1 MRRFTILVP
10 ARLLALVA
18 ALFALTPIA
27 AALAASVPE
36 PEDDPFY
43 AVPADVASY
52 APGDVIDARR
62 ITALVYV
69 LPVPADTWQM
79 LYRTNDAHGVPT
91 ATVATL
97 IVPKTAWNGS
107 GPRPMVSYQTAEDGV
122 AGRCA
127 PSYGLRAGLLGS
139 GLSTASAE
147 TGLMFAAL
155 TNNWAVTVPDYEG
168 PDSQFLAGLM
178 EGQAILDG
186 IRASLR
192 LREAGL
198 PANTPVG
205 IWGYSGG
212 AFATSIAGQ
221 LEAGYAPEINMQAIA
236 LGGVVGEIRKT
247 IDAFSGSPFGG
258 AIAMGINGPI
268 KAFPEYDLAQYL
280 SEIGRAKV
288 AAASRDCI
296 SDAVARYP
304 FLRISDLE
312 AFPGVLDVPAVASL
326 LHTNSPL
333 GIEGTPTAPVYDY
346 HATFDELAPI
356 GPDRALMRRYCAAGA
371 VVQHVEHLL
380 ADHISETVSGAPG
393 VLAFFSQRFA
403 GKPAKNTCASIPAS

>member
-1 MRRFTILVP
+1 MRRFTLLP
-10 ARLLALVA
+10 AVLLAWIPVA
-18 ALFALTPIA
+18 H
-27 AALAASVPE
+27 AASVPE

-43 AVPADVASY
+43 DVPANVASY
-52 APGDVIDARR
+52 APGDVIDARS
-62 ITALVYV
+62 ITALVYA
-69 LPVPADTWQM
+69 LPVPADTWQI
-79 LYRTNDAHGVPT
+79 LYRTSDAHGVPT
-91 ATVATL
+91 ATVTTL
-97 IVPKTAWNGS
+97 MIPKTAWTGS
-107 GPRPMVSYQTAEDGV
+107 GPRPLVSYQTAEDGV

-139 GLSTASAE
+139 GLSNASTE
-147 TGLMFAAL
+147 TGLMFSAL
-155 TNNWAVTVPDYEG
+155 ANNWAVTVPDYEG

-198 PANTPVG
+198 AAHTPVG

-212 AFATSIAGQ
+212 AFATSIAGH
-221 LEAGYAPEINMQAIA
+221 LEAAYAPEINLQGIA
-236 LGGVVGEIRKT
+236 LGGVVAEIRTT
-247 IDAFSGSPFGG
+247 IDAFSGSPVGG

-280 SEIGRAKV
+280 SASGKAKV
-288 AAASRDCI
+288 AAAARDCI
-296 SDAVARYP
+296 TDAVARYP
-304 FLRISDLE
+304 FLRTSDLE

-346 HATFDELAPI
+346 HAAFDELAPV
-356 GPDRALMRRYCAAGA
+356 GPDRVLMRRYCAAGA

-380 ADHISETVSGAPG
+380 ADHISETISGAPG
-393 VLAFFSQRFA
+393 VLLFFSQRFA
-403 GKPAKNTCASIPAS
+403 GKAPKNTCAAIPAS

>member
-1 MRRFTILVP
+1 MRRFTLLP
-10 ARLLALVA
+10 AVLLAWIPVA
-18 ALFALTPIA
+18 H
-27 AALAASVPE
+27 AASVPE

-43 AVPADVASY
+43 DVPANVASY
-52 APGDVIDARR
+52 APGDVIDARP
-62 ITALVYV
+62 ITALVYA
-69 LPVPADTWQM
+69 LPVPADTWQI
-79 LYRTNDAHGVPT
+79 LYRTSDAHGVPT
-91 ATVATL
+91 ATVTTL
-97 IVPKTAWNGS
+97 MIPKTAWTGS
-107 GPRPMVSYQTAEDGV
+107 GPRPLVSYQTAEDGV

-139 GLSTASAE
+139 GFSNASTE
-147 TGLMFAAL
+147 TGLMFSAL
-155 TNNWAVTVPDYEG
+155 ANNWAVTVPDYEG

-192 LREAGL
+192 LRKAGL
-198 PANTPVG
+198 AAHTPVG

-221 LEAGYAPEINMQAIA
+221 LEAAYAPEINLQGIA
-236 LGGVVGEIRKT
+236 LGGVVAEIRTT
-247 IDAFSGSPFGG
+247 IDAFSGSPVGG

-280 SEIGRAKV
+280 SASGKAKV
-288 AAASRDCI
+288 AAAARDCI
-296 SDAVARYP
+296 TDAVARYP
-304 FLRISDLE
+304 FLRTSDLE

-346 HATFDELAPI
+346 HATFDELAPV
-356 GPDRALMRRYCAAGA
+356 GPDRVLMRRYCAAGA

-380 ADHISETVSGAPG
+380 ADHISETISGAPG
-393 VLAFFSQRFA
+393 VLLFFSQRFA
-403 GKPAKNTCASIPAS
+403 GKAPKNTCAAIPAS